1 MLNGKDMR
9 KRVYRHTIDK
19 AQQGA
24 TLIEILITVLV
35 MSVGLV
41 GMATLQFDAV
51 KLNNDALLRTKA
63 VNLANDMADRIRAN
77 PDAAEGGDYDFTL
90 GATAPTSPA
99 DTAEQ
104 DQSDWLAALANELPR
119 GQGSVAVNSNGV
131 AGSIGDVIEV
141 NIQVCWD
148 EDRSGAQ
155 PATCFT
161 FVSGL

>member
-1 MLNGKDMR
+1 M
-9 KRVYRHTIDK
+9 IDK

-104 DQSDWLAALANELPR
+104 DQSDWLAALANELPS
-119 GQGSVAVNSNGV
+119 GQGSIAVSTVGNIS
-131 AGSIGDVIEV
+131 EV

-148 EDRSGAQ
+148 EDRSGTQ